1 MAVDEMAVEARYS
14 GLPEMPRRPVF
25 DANSHKTAAGW
36 AAAELKKDVAG
47 CNMVVAHMGVEVSVG
62 AHERGRV
69 IDVNNALD
77 GEGPMSTERS
87 GSLPLGALIDM
98 CFSGSRTMSEIM
110 ERINGSGGLAAHLG
124 TKDIREVEARIAAG
138 DAKAALVFEAAALQI
153 AKEIGRCAVV
163 LRGAVDAV
171 VLTGCLAGSD
181 RLRERVTSMV
191 SFIAP
196 VLRYHGEGNDVN

>member
-25 DANSHKTAAGW
+25 DANSHKTAAEW
-36 AAAELKKDVAG
+36 AAAELKKDVTG
-47 CNMVVAHMGVEVSVG
+47 CNMVVAHMGTEVSVG
-62 AHERGRV
+62 ARERGRV

-98 CFSGSRTMSEIM
+98 CFSGSHTMSEIM
-110 ERINGSGGLAAHLG
+110 EKINGSGGLVAHLG
-124 TKDIREVEARIAAG
+124 TKSLREVEARIASG
-138 DAKAALVFEAAALQI
+138 DAHASVVFEAMALQI
-153 AKEIGRCAVV
+153 GKEIGRCAAV
-163 LRGAVDAV
+163 LKGEVDAI
-171 VLTGCLAGSD
+171 VLTGELAESD
-181 RLRERVTSMV
+181 RLCERIAAMV

-196 VLRYHGEGNDVN
+196 TMRYPERRG